1 MRRPPRFS
9 NGSYR
14 MPPPLIELRH
24 VSKHFAGVKALDD
37 VSLSIA
43 PGEIHCLAGENGSG
57 KSTIIKVIS
66 GVYQPDGGEI
76 LIDGASVHA
85 LTPIS
90 AIAHGVQVIFQDF
103 SLFGNL
109 TVAENL
115 ALSTELRE
123 RRNVVS
129 WRHVRAVAEEA
140 VSRLGVHLDLDA
152 DLDRLP
158 TSGRQL
164 VAIARALMSDARL
177 LIMDEPTTALT
188 SKEVEAL
195 FTLVRDIQSRGI
207 SIVFVSHKMREM
219 LEISERITV
228 LRNGRVVG
236 GGPTREWNETS
247 ITRAMTGHDLSR
259 EPYRWTKPAGEVT
272 PRLEI
277 KDLGVPGL
285 YSGANLTVY
294 PGEIVGLS
302 GLLGAGRTEF
312 ALTLFGMQ
320 PSYHGS
326 IRIDG
331 KEVRLASVQ
340 DAIAQGIVYV
350 PEDRLGEGL
359 FLNQTINRNLLAS
372 SYGDLARYGFIDFT
386 QARARATA
394 MIEGMQIVTPTGER
408 PVIELSGGNQQR
420 VVIGRWLMND
430 ARILVLNG
438 PTVGVD
444 VGSKAGI
451 HHKIHDLAVTHGIAV
466 LMISDDVPELV
477 GNCSRIVLM
486 HRGRFTEDLSTSEVT
501 EAMVADKLKALV

>member
-1 MRRPPRFS
+1 
-9 NGSYR
+9 
-14 MPPPLIELRH
+14 MPAPLIELRH
-24 VSKHFAGVKALDD
+24 VSKRFAGVIALDD

-43 PGEIHCLAGENGSG
+43 PGEIYCLAGENGSG
-57 KSTIIKVIS
+57 KSTIIKLMS

-76 LIDGASVHA
+76 LIDGAVVRA

-123 RRNVVS
+123 RRKVVD
-129 WRHVRAVAEEA
+129 WRHVRTVAQEA
-140 VSRLGVHLDLDA
+140 VSRLGVQLDLDA

-188 SKEVEAL
+188 SKEVDAL

-236 GGPTREWNETS
+236 GGPTREWDEIS
-247 ITRAMTGHDLSR
+247 ITRAMTGHDPSH
-259 EPYRWTKPAGEVT
+259 ETYRWTRPPADVS

-277 KDLGVPGL
+277 KDLSVPGL
-285 YSGANLTVY
+285 FAHANLCVY

-302 GLLGAGRTEF
+302 GLLGAGRTEL
-312 ALTLFGMQ
+312 ALTLFGMHPFYQ
-320 PSYHGS
+320 GS
-326 IRIDG
+326 ILIDG
-331 KEVRLASVQ
+331 REVRLASVQ
-340 DAIAQGIVYV
+340 DAIAAGVAYV

-359 FLNQTINRNLLAS
+359 FLSQTINRNLLAS
-372 SYGDLARYGFIDFT
+372 SYGNLGEHGFIDFT
-386 QARARATA
+386 QARERAAA
-394 MIEGMQIVTPTGER
+394 MIEGMQIATPTGER
-408 PVIELSGGNQQR
+408 PVLELSGGNQQR
-420 VVIGRWLMND
+420 VVIGRWLMSD

-451 HHKIHDLAVTHGIAV
+451 HRKIRDLAVSHGIAV

-486 HRGRFTEDLSTSEVT
+486 HRGRLTEDLSTSDIT
-501 EAMVADKLKALV
+501 EAVIADKLKALV

>member
-1 MRRPPRFS
+1 MR
-9 NGSYR
+9 
-14 MPPPLIELRH
+14 PPLIELRH
-24 VSKHFAGVKALDD
+24 ISKHFAGVKALDD
-37 VSLSIA
+37 VSLAIA

-76 LIDGASVHA
+76 VIDGAPA
-85 LTPIS
+85 RPLTPIS
-90 AIAHGVQVIFQDF
+90 AIAHGLQVIFQDF
-103 SLFGNL
+103 SLFGTM

-123 RRNVVS
+123 RRRLVNWRDVRKIAAEALARLNVQ
-129 WRHVRAVAEEA
+129 
-140 VSRLGVHLDLDA
+140 LDLDA
-152 DLDRLP
+152 DLDTLP

-164 VAIARALMSDARL
+164 VAIARALMSNPRL

-188 SKEVEAL
+188 RKEVEAL
-195 FTLVRDIQSRGI
+195 FAVVRDIQSRGI
-207 SIVFVSHKMREM
+207 SILFVSHKMREM

-236 GGPTREWNETS
+236 EGPTSEWDEVS
-247 ITRAMTGHDLSR
+247 ITRAMTGHDPSD
-259 EPYRWTKPAGEVT
+259 ETYRWTRPDT
-272 PRLEI
+272 LPPPRLETR
-277 KDLGVPGL
+277 GFSVPGL
-285 YSGANLTVY
+285 FSDVNLKIY

-302 GLLGAGRTEF
+302 GLLGAGRTEL
-312 ALTLFGMQ
+312 ATALFGMY
-320 PSYHGS
+320 PVYRGGV
-326 IRIDG
+326 RIDG
-331 KEVRLASVQ
+331 EEARLGSVQ
-340 DAIAQGIVYV
+340 DAIAHGIAYV

-359 FLNQTINRNLLAS
+359 FLTQTINRNLLAS
-372 SYGDLARYGFIDFT
+372 SYGALSHHGFIDFT
-386 QARARATA
+386 QALERSSA
-394 MIEGMQIVTPTGER
+394 MIRDMQIATPTGDR

-451 HHKIHDLAVTHGIAV
+451 HRKIRDLAAGGGLAV

-477 GNCSRIVLM
+477 QNCSRIILM
-486 HRGRFTEDLSTSEVT
+486 HRGRLVEDLPTSDVT
-501 EAMVADKLKALV
+501 EALIADRLKALA